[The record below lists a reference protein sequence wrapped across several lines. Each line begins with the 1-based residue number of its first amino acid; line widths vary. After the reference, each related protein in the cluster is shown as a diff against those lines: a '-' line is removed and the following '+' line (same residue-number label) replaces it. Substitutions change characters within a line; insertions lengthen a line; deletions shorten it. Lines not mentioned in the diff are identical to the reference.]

1 MEPGHAR
8 KGLVLA
14 KVLVTGGSGFI
25 AAHVM
30 LRLLAE
36 GHEVRATLRRLSRAE
51 EVRAMLAAGGAPD
64 AKVEF
69 HAADLTA
76 DAGWSEA
83 AAGADYVMHVASPLP
98 AAMAGTDAELV
109 GPARDGTLRVL
120 RAAREAGVKRVV
132 VTSSFAAVGYGHVPG
147 KPRYDETDWS
157 DPDGPGVDAYVRSKT
172 LAERAA
178 WDFVGRE
185 GGGMELSTVN
195 PVGVMGPAL
204 GTDLSASLDLVK
216 SLLDGALP
224 TVPRVYF
231 GIVDVRDVAEL
242 HLRAMTEPAAAG
254 ERFLA
259 TASDALSLHEMAQML
274 RAGLGPAARRVPRFE
289 MPDLLVRLAAL
300 ALPLA
305 RAAVPRL
312 GIVRSA
318 SNEKARRLLGWNPRP
333 PEEAILA
340 TAESLIRL
348 GVVKG

>member
-1 MEPGHAR
+1 
-8 KGLVLA
+8 LA

-30 LRLLAE
+30 LRLIEE
-36 GHEVRATLRRLSRAE
+36 GHEVRATLRKLSRAD
-51 EVRAMLAAGGAPD
+51 EVRAMLAVGGAPE

-76 DAGWSEA
+76 EAGWAEA
-83 AAGADYVMHVASPLP
+83 AAGVDYVMHVASPLP
-98 AAMAGTDAELV
+98 AAMAGTDSELV

-157 DPDGPGVDAYVRSKT
+157 NPDGPGVDAYVRSKT

-185 GGGMELSTVN
+185 GGGMELATVN

-204 GTDLSASLDLVK
+204 GTDLSASLDLVRT
-216 SLLDGALP
+216 LLAGTLP
-224 TVPRVYF
+224 ATPRVYF
-231 GIVDVRDVAEL
+231 GLVDVRDVAEL
-242 HLRAMTEPAAAG
+242 HLRAMIEPTAAG

-259 TASDALSLHEMAQML
+259 TAGDALSLHEMAQML
-274 RAGLGPAARRVPRFE
+274 RAGLGPAAWRVPRFE
-289 MPDLLVRLAAL
+289 MPDFLVRLVAL
-300 ALPLA
+300 ALPMA

-318 SNEKARRLLGWNPRP
+318 SNEKAKRLLGWAPRP
-333 PEEAILA
+333 PEEALLA
-340 TAESLIRL
+340 TAESLIRF
-348 GVVKG
+348 GVVKT